1 MYPLVYFSNLISR
14 VLKTKLLSFYSNS
27 GHYLCISYSIYL
39 YICIHTHTH
48 TNGYICW
55 YMIFIYI
62 YMGMLKPKLQHFGH
76 LTDKPI
82 HQKRPWCWEE
92 KGSTEDKM
100 AGWHH
105 QLHGHES
112 EQALG
117 VTDREALSAAVHGVA
132 KSWTGL
138 TRLTGLSDWTTTM
151 GKIHVLQHIY

>member
-76 LTDKPI
+76 LTRQADSSEKTLMLGGEGVDRG
-82 HQKRPWCWEE
+82 QDGWMASSTPWTWVWASS
-92 KGSTEDKM
+92 GSDGQRSLECCSPWGRKELDR
-100 AGWHH
+100 
-105 QLHGHES
+105 
-112 EQALG
+112 
-117 VTDREALSAAVHGVA
+117 TDRTE
-132 KSWTGL
+132 
-138 TRLTGLSDWTTTM
+138 RLNNNNG
-151 GKIHVLQHIY
+151 